1 MNIQHILAIIFFIPV
16 GFLAIGSAISL
27 LCMPFHYI
35 EDYLQA
41 KHKAL

>member
-1 MNIQHILAIIFFIPV
+1 MNIQDILATIIFIPV

-41 KHKAL
+41 KHKTL